1 MLRKSL
7 MTFALVASG
16 LVVTSAVGFHMQHQ
30 DVAGS
35 RITTREKV
43 NAVSASSDLLNA
55 KLAALPVGQTGALA
69 HGASGSGV
77 TTSQASSQTQVK
89 ATPQYHVPIVKNAPV
104 SSLKYF
110 GLQVSNSAAGKTEA
124 KTTAVKTTAVTTK
137 ASATT
142 ASTAATG
149 KTTAS
154 TVSAVK
160 TVDVKQTATAAAKK
174 TTVAV
179 DLLDATAAVQP
190 AGQAVAHPKW
200 SVVASVTSKTTTKQ
214 PAATSTQVSTSKA
227 TASSAVAVTTTKAA
241 TETQVSNAP
250 AAPAKVTT
258 SAPAASTTTA
268 PATKA
273 PAPAAKASTPAATS
287 SSTKVDLLNSTAAS
301 QPANQSVA
309 HPSWSVAS
317 GTVASQQPAAQ
328 TAVKASTPAP
338 AASKASVASTPAPAA
353 KPAAAPSTTQASA
366 PAATPA
372 PVQQAKPAPVV
383 TPAQPV
389 KPQVQPAPTYAS
401 RVLMFAGVTVPYI
414 IGNESMDAAPANG
427 AATWGGQANYS
438 NNSGENT
445 HFIGHNPGAFAAM
458 LSLGIGS
465 PITVTDAAG
474 QARTYHVYRLATV
487 NPNAVTADGQDLWD
501 DITGTGGGQR
511 ITLQTCVGDY
521 WRLIAFAR

>member
-7 MTFALVASG
+7 LTFALVASG
-16 LVVTSAVGFHMQHQ
+16 LVATSAVGYHIQHQ

-35 RITTREKV
+35 RITTREKA

-69 HGASGSGV
+69 NGASGSGV
-77 TTSQASSQTQVK
+77 MTSQKASQTQAE
-89 ATPQYHVPIVKNAPV
+89 ATPQYHLSVVKNAPV

-110 GLQVSNSAAGKTEA
+110 GLQISNSASGKTEA
-124 KTTAVKTTAVTTK
+124 KTTAVKTAAVTTK

-142 ASTAATG
+142 ASVAVTAKTKATASSVVKTAA
-149 KTTAS
+149 
-154 TVSAVK
+154 
-160 TVDVKQTATAAAKK
+160 VKQTANSAAKK

-200 SVVASVTSKTTTKQ
+200 SVVASVAIKKTTQ
-214 PAATSTQVSTSKA
+214 PTVASSTSTATKA
-227 TASSAVAVTTTKAA
+227 TTSSAAAVTTTKTA
-241 TETQVSNAP
+241 TEAQVSTAP
-250 AAPAKVTT
+250 AA
-258 SAPAASTTTA
+258 
-268 PATKA
+268 
-273 PAPAAKASTPAATS
+273 AKATTPAATS

-328 TAVKASTPAP
+328 TAVKASTPVP

-353 KPAAAPSTTQASA
+353 KPAAAPSTTQVSA
-366 PAATPA
+366 PAANPA
-372 PVQQAKPAPVV
+372 PVQQAKPAPAPA
-383 TPAQPV
+383 PAQPA

-401 RVLMFAGVTVPYI
+401 RVLMFGGVTVPYI
-414 IGNESMDAAPANG
+414 IGNESMAAAPGSG

-438 NNSGENT
+438 NTSGENT
-445 HFIGHNPGAFAAM
+445 HFIGHNPGSFAAM

>member
-7 MTFALVASG
+7 FTFALVAGG
-16 LVVTSAVGFHMQHQ
+16 LVATSAVGYHMQHQ

-35 RITTREKV
+35 RITTREKANV
-43 NAVSASSDLLNA
+43 VSASSDLLSA
-55 KLAALPVGQTGALA
+55 KLAGLSVGQSDTLA

-77 TTSQASSQTQVK
+77 TTSQTASQTQIK
-89 ATPQYHVPIVKNAPV
+89 TTPQYHVSFVKNAPV

-110 GLQVSNSAAGKTEA
+110 GLQVSNSAAEKTEA
-124 KTTAVKTTAVTTK
+124 KTTAVKTAAVTAK
-137 ASATT
+137 ASTTTVTGKAT
-142 ASTAATG
+142 ASIVA
-149 KTTAS
+149 
-154 TVSAVK
+154 VVK
-160 TVDVKQTATAAAKK
+160 TATVKQTA
-174 TTVAV
+174 
-179 DLLDATAAVQP
+179 
-190 AGQAVAHPKW
+190 
-200 SVVASVTSKTTTKQ
+200 ASATKQ
-214 PAATSTQVSTSKA
+214 PAATSTQVSS
-227 TASSAVAVTTTKAA
+227 
-241 TETQVSNAP
+241 AP
-250 AAPAKVTT
+250 AAPAKEST
-258 SAPAASTTTA
+258 SAPAASTTTT
-268 PATKA
+268 ATKA
-273 PAPAAKASTPAATS
+273 PATAAKVSTPTATS
-287 SSTKVDLLNSTAAS
+287 SSIKVDLLNSTAAL

-317 GTVASQQPAAQ
+317 GVVASQPAAS

-338 AASKASVASTPAPAA
+338 AASTAPVASTPTPIA
-353 KPAAAPSTTQASA
+353 KPAATPSATQASA
-366 PAATPA
+366 PA
-372 PVQQAKPAPVV
+372 PVQQAKPAPAPTPVV

-487 NPNAVTADGQDLWD
+487 NPNAVTADGQDLWN

>member
-7 MTFALVASG
+7 LTFALVASG
-16 LVVTSAVGFHMQHQ
+16 LVATSAVGYHIQHQ

-55 KLAALPVGQTGALA
+55 KLAALPVEQTGTLA

-77 TTSQASSQTQVK
+77 TTSQTASPTQIK
-89 ATPQYHVPIVKNAPV
+89 ATPQYHVSVVKNAPV

-137 ASATT
+137 ASTTTAAATAKTAATT
-142 ASTAATG
+142 ASVNKTAA
-149 KTTAS
+149 
-154 TVSAVK
+154 
-160 TVDVKQTATAAAKK
+160 VKQTTTSTAKK
-174 TTVAV
+174 TTVVV

-190 AGQAVAHPKW
+190 AGQAIAHPQW
-200 SVVASVTSKTTTKQ
+200 SVVTSVAIKKTTQ
-214 PAATSTQVSTSKA
+214 PTVASSTSAATKV
-227 TASSAVAVTTTKAA
+227 TASSTVAVTTTKAA
-241 TETQVSNAP
+241 TETQVSSAP

-273 PAPAAKASTPAATS
+273 PAPAVKASTPTVTS

-338 AASKASVASTPAPAA
+338 AASNAPVASTPAPAA

-366 PAATPA
+366 AAATPA
-372 PVQQAKPAPVV
+372 PVQPAKPAPVV

-501 DITGTGGGQR
+501 EITGTGGGQR

>member
-7 MTFALVASG
+7 LTFALVASG
-16 LVVTSAVGFHMQHQ
+16 LVATSAVGYHMQHQ

-55 KLAALPVGQTGALA
+55 KLAALPVEQTGTLA

-77 TTSQASSQTQVK
+77 TTSQTASPTQIK
-89 ATPQYHVPIVKNAPV
+89 ATPQYHVSVVKNAPV

-137 ASATT
+137 ASTTTAAATAKTAATT
-142 ASTAATG
+142 ASVNKTAA
-149 KTTAS
+149 
-154 TVSAVK
+154 
-160 TVDVKQTATAAAKK
+160 VKQTATSATKK

-190 AGQAVAHPKW
+190 AGQAVAHPQW
-200 SVVASVTSKTTTKQ
+200 SVVASITSKTTTKQ

-241 TETQVSNAP
+241 TETQVSSAP
-250 AAPAKVTT
+250 TAPAKVTT

-273 PAPAAKASTPAATS
+273 PAPAVKASTPAATS
-287 SSTKVDLLNSTAAS
+287 ASTKVDLLNSTAAS

-338 AASKASVASTPAPAA
+338 AASKAPVASTPAPAA

-372 PVQQAKPAPVV
+372 PVQPAKPAPVV

>member
-16 LVVTSAVGFHMQHQ
+16 LVATSAVGYHMQHQ

-35 RITTREKV
+35 RITTREKA
-43 NAVSASSDLLNA
+43 NAVSASSNLLNA
-55 KLAALPVGQTGALA
+55 KLAALPVEQTGTLA

-77 TTSQASSQTQVK
+77 TTSQAASQTQVK
-89 ATPQYHVPIVKNAPV
+89 TTPQYHVSVVKNAPV

-110 GLQVSNSAAGKTEA
+110 GLQVSNSAASQTEA
-124 KTTAVKTTAVTTK
+124 RTTAVKTAAVTTK

-142 ASTAATG
+142 ASVAVTA

-154 TVSAVK
+154 TVSDK
-160 TVDVKQTATAAAKK
+160 TAAA
-174 TTVAV
+174 
-179 DLLDATAAVQP
+179 
-190 AGQAVAHPKW
+190 
-200 SVVASVTSKTTTKQ
+200 TK
-214 PAATSTQVSTSKA
+214 
-227 TASSAVAVTTTKAA
+227 A
-241 TETQVSNAP
+241 TETQVSSAP

-273 PAPAAKASTPAATS
+273 SAPAAKASTPAATS
-287 SSTKVDLLNSTAAS
+287 SSTKIDLLNSTAAS

-338 AASKASVASTPAPAA
+338 AASKAPVASTAAPAA
-353 KPAAAPSTTQASA
+353 KPAAAASTTQASA

-401 RVLMFAGVTVPYI
+401 RVLMFAGVTVPYV
-414 IGNESMDAAPANG
+414 IGNESMTAAPGSG
-427 AATWGGQANYS
+427 AATWGSQANYS
-438 NNSGENT
+438 NTSGENT
-445 HFIGHNPGAFAAM
+445 HFIGHNPGSFAAM